1 MKAVAFDGI
10 TRELGEVSTRRN
22 VFRLL
27 GGAAAMSAGLVLGE
41 ESLAKGKDRGK
52 AKVQGHGK
60 GRSTRNNAV
69 QVQGKGKGK
78 KITICYQNQTRTV
91 KKKGY
96 QAKYPGAI
104 VGPCPDRPQTAVCTS
119 WILSGGPERT
129 TPIVADDDL
138 QVMVNG
144 VTVFNDADGKA
155 TAVPPI
161 AFPAQVG
168 DSLGVIARDANPA
181 CRSLSPLWLHC
192 ATTGQKR
199 QLFAGNNDGC
209 APARTAGTFVSE
221 VFTISL

>member
-1 MKAVAFDGI
+1 MKTVVFDGI
-10 TRELGEVSTRRN
+10 VREMGEVSTRRGF
-22 VFRLL
+22 VRLL
-27 GGAAAMSAGLVLGE
+27 GGAAALGAGLALGGD
-41 ESLAKGKDRGK
+41 SLAKGKRHGK
-52 AKVQGHGK
+52 ARAEAHSK
-60 GRSTRNNAV
+60 A
-69 QVQGKGKGK
+69 KGKGAIQAQGK
-78 KITICYQNQTRTV
+78 KKTITICYQNQTRTV

-119 WILSGGPERT
+119 WILSGGPDRT
-129 TPIVADDDL
+129 TPIAVDDDL
-138 QVMVNG
+138 HVMVNG